1 MELTL
6 DQAQKGQKAIIR
18 RIPDG
23 VVRVQAIRFGIG
35 EGSAILCVEK
45 LPKGPVIIQ
54 KGRQEIA
61 IGRKLAASILV
72 ETEEKL
78 EPVVIKSA

>member
-6 DQAQKGQKAIIR
+6 DQAGKGQKITIKK
-18 RIPDG
+18 IPDG

-45 LPKGPVIIQ
+45 LPKGPVIIR
-54 KGRQEIA
+54 KGWQEIA

-72 ETEEKL
+72 ETDEKR
-78 EPVVIKSA
+78 EAIIHQSA